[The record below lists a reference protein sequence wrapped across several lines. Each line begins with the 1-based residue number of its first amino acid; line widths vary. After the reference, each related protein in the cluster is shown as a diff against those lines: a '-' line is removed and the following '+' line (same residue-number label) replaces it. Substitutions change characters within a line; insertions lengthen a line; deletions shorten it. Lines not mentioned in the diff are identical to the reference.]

1 VLVKYTAGGG
11 FSATYLVLCILMAI
25 VSKYYG
31 GDALACNNLVLCA
44 LLGIITM

>member
-1 VLVKYTAGGG
+1 MVKYTTGGG
-11 FSATYLVLCILMAI
+11 FSATDLVLCVLMAI

-31 GDALACNNLVLCA
+31 GNALACNNLVLCA